1 MDIGRSFTFITED
14 EDWLRKVLIGGL
26 ISLIPIVGQLYMTG
40 YFLQV
45 IKNTIEGREV
55 PLPEVTEDFG
65 QKLLKGL
72 LATLIGL
79 ILFLPV
85 IIVASVSGVGSA
97 LLGSAFESSN
107 AADAAGTAMA
117 LWGVCLGCVTLVL
130 GLAISLF
137 MPFALGKY
145 AETEQF
151 GDAFKFGEQFELLKA
166 NLGPTIIAILI
177 SIVAGIAAGIA
188 GSILCGIGFFFTGFY
203 AQLVTA
209 FLYGTVYRQ
218 AKAQAL

>member
-26 ISLIPIVGQLYMTG
+26 ISLIPIVGQFYLAG
-40 YFLQV
+40 YALQV

-65 QKLLKGL
+65 EKLLKGL
-72 LATLIGL
+72 LSVIIGF

-85 IIVASVSGVGSA
+85 IILGSISGIGSA
-97 LLGSAFESSN
+97 LLGGAFVDTE
-107 AADAAGTAMA
+107 AAEAAGTIMT
-117 LWGVCLGCVTLVL
+117 LWGVCFGCVTLVL

-137 MPFALGKY
+137 VPFALGKY

-151 GDAFKFGEQFELLKA
+151 GDAFKFGELFGLLKA
-166 NLGPTIIAILI
+166 NFGSTIIAILI
-177 SIVAGIAAGIA
+177 SVVAGIAAGIA